1 MTNLFLK
8 RLTGAIRCFPLGVV
22 CASFLQSQALAGDWN
37 SWLATQINQH
47 PDVLEAKERWQGV
60 NANAEA
66 MGQPIY
72 NPALSVGADRNG
84 DENNYV
90 VGLEQTIDLWDRRS
104 VNTKQAAYLKT
115 AAMHM
120 YKQQVLNK
128 TAEVVAALVEWK
140 TASQAADIAQSQ
152 KVQLT
157 SLLQLVDAQQKTGDI
172 GAVDAQLTLLSLS
185 QQIAQ
190 VADIEANLVR
200 AEVQLQELLPEWS
213 QSRGGLPDD
222 FWPSSIVEA
231 TDENLSQYP
240 LVASSEAMWRSKI
253 EHAESVRRAAKP
265 DPTFGIN
272 AGRDGGDSLVGLT
285 VSVPLHV
292 RNNFDAESREA
303 QSLELEA
310 EAQWIATFRK
320 QRVNWRA
327 ARSSWQRYEY
337 HLNSWQS
344 LLGNRVNNS
353 EQLLERQWKSG
364 DLSTPN
370 YLLAL
375 NQRTESLLA
384 GIELEKQALLALT
397 EALYQSGQLA
407 TLIQPMN

>member
-1 MTNLFLK
+1 M
-8 RLTGAIRCFPLGVV
+8 
-22 CASFLQSQALAGDWN
+22 
-37 SWLATQINQH
+37 
-47 PDVLEAKERWQGV
+47 

-72 NPALSVGADRNG
+72 NPELSVGADRNG
-84 DENNYV
+84 NENNYA

-104 VNTKQAAYLKT
+104 LNTKQATFQKT

-128 TAEVVAALVEWK
+128 TAEVVTALVEWK
-140 TASQAADIAQSQ
+140 TASEAAEIAQSQ
-152 KVQLT
+152 KAQLT
-157 SLLQLVDAQQKTGDI
+157 SLLQLVDARQKTGDI
-172 GAVDAQLTLLSLS
+172 GAIDAQLTLLSLS

-190 VADIEANLVR
+190 VADIESNLVR
-200 AEVQLQELLPEWS
+200 AEIQLQELLPEWS
-213 QSRGGLPDD
+213 QSRGGLPEE
-222 FWPSSIVEA
+222 FWPSSISVA
-231 TDENLSQYP
+231 TDEILSQYP
-240 LVASSEAMWRSKI
+240 LVASSEAVWRSMK
-253 EHAESVRRAAKP
+253 ENTESVRRASKP
-265 DPTFGIN
+265 DPTFGIS

-292 RNNFDAESREA
+292 RNNFSAETRAA

-320 QRVNWRA
+320 QRIDWEA
-327 ARSSWQRYEY
+327 ARGSWQRYEY
-337 HLNSWQS
+337 HLQSWKA
-344 LLGNRVNNS
+344 LLANRAEHS
-353 EQLLERQWKSG
+353 EKLLERQWQSG